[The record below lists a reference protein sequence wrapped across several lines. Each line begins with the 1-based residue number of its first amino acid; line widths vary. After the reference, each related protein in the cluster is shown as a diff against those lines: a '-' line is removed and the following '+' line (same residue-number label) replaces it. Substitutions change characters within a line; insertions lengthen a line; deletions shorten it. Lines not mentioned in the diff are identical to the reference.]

1 MKIRNGF
8 VSNSS
13 SSSFIIS
20 TFNLLPKQIEFIHNH
35 NEIWKKLD
43 QEVKE
48 KYDMWFDDPWEITE
62 KDGFLR
68 GRTSMDNF
76 NMHGFLE
83 MIGVNNVYVQ
93 WEN

>member
-20 TFNLLPKQIEFIHNH
+20 TFNLSPKQIQDIYNH
-35 NEIWKKLD
+35 NEIWQKLD
-43 QEVKE
+43 QDVKE
-48 KYDMWFDDPWEITE
+48 KYDMWFDDTWEITK

-68 GRTSMDNF
+68 GSTSMDNF

-83 MIGVNNVYVQ
+83 MIGVDKLYVQ
-93 WEN
+93 WED

>member
-13 SSSFIIS
+13 SSSFVIS
-20 TFNLLPKQIEFIHNH
+20 TFNLLPKQIEFINNH
-35 NEIWKKLD
+35 VEICQKLD
-43 QEVKE
+43 QDVKE
-48 KYDMWFDDPWEITE
+48 KYDLRFDDSWEITE

-83 MIGVNNVYVQ
+83 MIGVNDLYIQ
-93 WEN
+93 WEY